1 MTEFANIM
9 TYKMNIKIN
18 SFHINLKN
26 VRALEYI
33 IREKTFT
40 ESNRKDVTNS
50 NKLNMQCS
58 RHI

>member
-26 VRALEYI
+26 VSALKYI
-33 IREKTFT
+33 MRKNIYREQQ
-40 ESNRKDVTNS
+40 EGC
-50 NKLNMQCS
+50 NK
-58 RHI
+58 